1 MISISQMKLNFI
13 IISVGIIKDVF
24 RLFTGMYLFGIDIVA
39 TGYFFA
45 TISPAIIFLTWS
57 ENVDGESLI
66 DVNPETSL
74 KTYYFPISGLIICI
88 SYLIY
93 SPILFQYVFIYFIT
107 RVGYFYYRTFLIEND
122 LHLKLMYQ
130 KLIEV
135 LLLLILII
143 LRSKLSIEYLLT
155 LFISIQNIPS
165 LFYPSR
171 LKQYI
176 FALDY
181 SNYKFEKS
189 VFFSARSLSILLKN
203 IVNNVDSILLAS
215 FGNPEGAGLVKYIR
229 SMGNGQNL
237 IVNQIVDRFRHSFLK
252 KWIQKNNKKYLLST
266 IIIFSFFGL
275 SFGFILFRY
284 IINLIE
290 NIFYIPKFPI
300 YTILFFGLYA
310 VSPIMR
316 VSYLYSKQMK
326 FNIITHLIIFI
337 TLLCFVLFKV
347 DSLSNYLILPQL
359 IALLTFLIW
368 VYKLNYSKAL

>member
-1 MISISQMKLNFI
+1 MKLNFI

>member
-1 MISISQMKLNFI
+1 MKFNFI

-24 RLFTGMYLFGIDIVA
+24 RLFTGMYLFSIDIA
-39 TGYFFA
+39 TTGYFFA

-66 DVNPETSL
+66 DDNPETNL

-88 SYLIY
+88 SYLIF
-93 SPILFQYVFIYFIT
+93 SPIFFQYVFIYFIT
-107 RVGYFYYRTFLIEND
+107 RIGYFYYRTFLIEND

-135 LLLLILII
+135 LLLLILIMF
-143 LRSKLSIEYLLT
+143 RSKLSIEYLLI
-155 LFISIQNIPS
+155 LFLSIQNIPS
-165 LFYPSR
+165 LFFLNR
-171 LKQYI
+171 LKQYM

-181 SNYKFEKS
+181 SNFKFEKS
-189 VFFSARSLSILLKN
+189 VFLSARSLSILLKN

-237 IVNQIVDRFRHSFLK
+237 VINQIVDRFRHSFLK
-252 KWIQKNNKKYLLST
+252 KWIQQNNKKHLLST
-266 IIIFSFFGL
+266 IIIFLCFGL
-275 SFGFILFRY
+275 SFGFIFFKY
-284 IINLIE
+284 VVNLIE
-290 NIFYIPKFPI
+290 NIFYVPEFPV

-310 VSPIMR
+310 VSPVMR

-337 TLLCFVLFKV
+337 NFICFVVFHV
-347 DSLSNYLILPQL
+347 DSLFNYIILPQL

-368 VYKLNYSKAL
+368 VYKLNYNKVL